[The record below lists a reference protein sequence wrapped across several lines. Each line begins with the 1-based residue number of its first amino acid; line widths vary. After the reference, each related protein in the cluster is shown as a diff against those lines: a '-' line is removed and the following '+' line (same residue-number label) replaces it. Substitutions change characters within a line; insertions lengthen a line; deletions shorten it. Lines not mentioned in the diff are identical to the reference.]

1 MQRFY
6 PSFCGWEVCVCVFE
20 LTSEDG
26 AELSPAGDPS
36 LRGVLAQC
44 DFQEEH
50 RQTTPEKEDEVRDKK
65 CTWGNSST
73 IEFRYFVTL
82 ILIFFF
88 YSICCASITYRHH
101 FYNKGKGSAR
111 RFLIRQSLRPRT
123 GQSRAYWPTS
133 PAEELCLL
141 PHPQVSYLGSSLV
154 KVSECPCES
163 PSDIEASLFV
173 PCCRQR
179 KKDTMIQTKGER
191 WAGGALGR

>member
-1 MQRFY
+1 MHLREFKHDWVQI
-6 PSFCGWEVCVCVFE
+6 FCD
-20 LTSEDG
+20 LNLD
-26 AELSPAGDPS
+26 L
-36 LRGVLAQC
+36 
-44 DFQEEH
+44 
-50 RQTTPEKEDEVRDKK
+50 
-65 CTWGNSST
+65 
-73 IEFRYFVTL
+73 
-82 ILIFFF
+82 FF

-133 PAEELCLL
+133 PSEELCLL

-179 KKDTMIQTKGER
+179 KKRHSDTNKRREVS
-191 WAGGALGR
+191 GRRIREIILSPDCVSGCFASA